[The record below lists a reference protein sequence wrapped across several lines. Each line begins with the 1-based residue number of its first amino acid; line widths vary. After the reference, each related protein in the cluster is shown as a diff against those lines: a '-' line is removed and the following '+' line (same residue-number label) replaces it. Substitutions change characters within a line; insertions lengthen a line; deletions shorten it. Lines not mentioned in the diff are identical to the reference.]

1 MSRGGIR
8 GKLLVSDAVL
18 IILLVVILVGF
29 LLVSVLPPIT
39 PNEGGPP
46 GNGTELENGSLCLGS
61 ADCFED
67 DVTKIVDGDTLYVGG
82 IKIRLSLVDTP
93 ESGESGFEDA
103 KQFVSDLCPVGSI
116 ALVDQDDYQLY
127 DAYGR
132 MLAVV
137 HCGGKNLNKELLEE
151 GHAVILTQYCDDS
164 EFENQKWAKDYGC

>member
-1 MSRGGIR
+1 M
-8 GKLLVSDAVL
+8 VL
-18 IILLVVILVGF
+18 IVLLMIIVVGFFLVV
-29 LLVSVLPPIT
+29 VLPPTT
-39 PNEGGPP
+39 PNGGSPT
-46 GNGTELENGSLCLGS
+46 GNGAQPENGNPCMGS

-67 DVTKIVDGDTLYVGG
+67 DVTKIVDGDTIYVGG

-93 ESGESGFEDA
+93 EFGESGFEEA

-127 DAYGR
+127 DSYGR

-151 GHAVILTQYCDDS
+151 GHAIILTQYCEDS
-164 EFENQKWAKDYGC
+164 EFEDQKWARDYGC